1 MHCWDIRLVNEQF
14 ILLTPLAFAIIMG
27 LAISIPL
34 VRYGRKHDWFT
45 NGLITKR
52 QLEAKLDEAFHERAP
67 LSNEQFYEA
76 YFAKQ
81 GIPKEIPLAVKRIFE
96 EHFGAD
102 FSRLR
107 DDDDFS
113 KELSF
118 IWNYDSMV
126 DVEIVIAIEDEFGIK
141 VPDAEAA
148 EMKTIK
154 TIVETIWNKKSQ
166 QTSSRCSHSG

>member
-1 MHCWDIRLVNEQF
+1 VNDLF
-14 ILLTPLAFAIIMG
+14 ILLMPLAFAIGMG
-27 LAISIPL
+27 LVISIPL
-34 VRYGRKHDWFT
+34 IQYGRKHDWFK
-45 NGLITKR
+45 NELITKR
-52 QLEAKLDEAFHERAP
+52 QFEAKLDEAFHGRAP
-67 LSNEQFYEA
+67 LSDEQFYEA

-81 GIPKEIPLAVKRIFE
+81 GIPKEIPLSVKRIFE
-96 EHFGAD
+96 EHFGTD
-102 FSRLR
+102 FSRLS

-141 VPDAEAA
+141 VTDAEAT

-154 TIVETIWNKKSQ
+154 AIVETIWKKKSQ
-166 QTSSRCSHSG
+166 QSDTPNHRSPSAPVVGGR